1 MTNEHLPVTTMFR
14 EMVSQGHISPVD
26 HMENLR
32 LPGEFVAVPSITT
45 YGTPDMPIRTGTVG
59 CLFFY
64 GWAFSAHP
72 LATWGLC

>member
-45 YGTPDMPIRTGTVG
+45 YGTPDMPIRTGVDTDAQLGQRSQRNFTTSGNV
-59 CLFFY
+59 
-64 GWAFSAHP
+64 
-72 LATWGLC
+72 